1 MKKNTIIRL
10 LSVSICVVMA
20 MSAFSG
26 CSNNDGGTVNKDSSN
41 KSDSSSVVE
50 VKSALK
56 FEPNE
61 ELDLN
66 GQTIKIA
73 DWGTP
78 TPEGQDE
85 FFDRRYIRERR
96 TEEKYNVN
104 IEWVATNP
112 DTVTRDIITA
122 FTAGKS
128 FADLIYHPSTA
139 ALSLCKAGVVLPLD
153 EYIDYSNEWYSFTG
167 DNLKYID
174 GKHYSYMPDEYSVNA
189 TGLFI
194 TYNETILEKHGCE
207 YPIDLY
213 NEGKWNWDTFTDI
226 VKKTTVI
233 QDGETVQF
241 GLGGTQLLEGLCLSN
256 GIPVISMNEK
266 DKKFECML
274 YSKAGQNVLNK
285 LRELAYVN
293 KSVDGNYG
301 TSNSVINFTDSKLAM
316 MVCATYHTRTMVTD
330 GMPIGTVPLPKG
342 PDAKNNVCGL
352 ELQEW
357 WMVSANS
364 EFDTKDL
371 VQVALDMNE
380 NDPAYPETYFDE
392 DAQRENY
399 LMRVYDSNCFATEE
413 EGEFFFDYF
422 TSEKVD
428 TILNISDYD
437 ISDTIKKHIYFPIY
451 NGEEPRTVLDS
462 QKNVIDTALK
472 DLLPD
477 KLK

>member
-1 MKKNTIIRL
+1 MNKNTLIRL
-10 LSVSICVVMA
+10 LSAALCVVMA
-20 MSAFSG
+20 MATLG
-26 CSNNDGGTVNKDSSN
+26 ACGKQEEGG
-41 KSDSSSVVE
+41 KSDGDKIAQGDLGE

-56 FEPNE
+56 FEPKAD
-61 ELDLN
+61 LDLK
-66 GQTIKIA
+66 GKTLKIA

-85 FFDRRYIRERR
+85 FYDRRYIRERR

-104 IEWVATNP
+104 IEFISTNTN
-112 DTVTRDIITA
+112 TVTRDIITA

-128 FADLIYHPSTA
+128 FADLIYHPSNLA
-139 ALSLCKAGVVLPLD
+139 FGLCKAGVVLPLD
-153 EYIDYSNEWYSFTG
+153 DYIDYGNDWYKFTG
-167 DNLKYID
+167 DNLRYID

-189 TGLFI
+189 TGYFI
-194 TYNETILEKHGCE
+194 TYNQTLIEKAGCE

-213 NEGKWNWDTFTDI
+213 NEGKWDWDAFTDI
-226 VKKTTVI
+226 AKKTTI
-233 QDGETVQF
+233 IENGETVQW
-241 GLGGTQLLEGLCLSN
+241 GVGGTQLLEGLCLSN
-256 GIPVISMNEK
+256 GFSAINMNLEN
-266 DKKFECML
+266 KKFECDL
-274 YSKAGQNVLNK
+274 YTDAGRNVLNK
-285 LRELAYVN
+285 LRELAYTN

-301 TSNSVINFTDSKLAM
+301 SDNSGINFTDSKLAM
-316 MVCATYHTRTMVTD
+316 MVCQTYHTRQMVTE

-342 PDAKNNVCGL
+342 PDAKNSVNGL
-352 ELQEW
+352 GLVDW

-371 VQVALDMNE
+371 IQVALDMNE

-392 DAQRENY
+392 EGRKDEY
-399 LMRVYDSNCFATEE
+399 LIRVYDSNCFATEE

-422 TSEKVD
+422 TSSDVD

-437 ISDTIKKHIYFPIY
+437 ISEVMKEKIYQPIY
-451 NGEEPRTVLDS
+451 EGEDPRTVLDS

-472 DLLPD
+472 NMLPD